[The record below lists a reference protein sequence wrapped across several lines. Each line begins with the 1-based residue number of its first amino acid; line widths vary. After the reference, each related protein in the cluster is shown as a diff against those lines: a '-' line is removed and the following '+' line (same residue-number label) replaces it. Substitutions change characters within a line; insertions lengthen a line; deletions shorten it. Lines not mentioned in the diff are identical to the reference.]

1 MSRILIVCTGNICRS
16 PMAAG
21 FLRRVLVDRFGPAAP
36 EVGSAGTAG
45 WEGSAAMPESTQA
58 AAERGVDIGEHVA
71 RLINQDMVREADLIV
86 CMAAEHREAI
96 VALVPDAE
104 GLTFTLKELVRLL
117 DRLPP
122 APAGGG
128 PDELEGRVVAASS
141 ARRDGA
147 TSPWDED
154 VADPLGQP
162 VASYRAIAWELDE
175 LMIRM
180 VDGLFGPA
188 GQDAARTG

>member
-21 FLRRVLVDRFGPAAP
+21 FLRRALVNRFGEAAP

-58 AAERGVDIGEHVA
+58 AAERGVDIGDHVA
-71 RLINQDMVREADLIV
+71 RLLDKDMVRDADLIV
-86 CMAAEHREAI
+86 CMAAEHRDAI
-96 VALVPDAE
+96 VALVPEAE
-104 GLTFTLKELVRLL
+104 GITFTLKELVRLL
-117 DRLPP
+117 DQLPP

-128 PDELEGRVVAASS
+128 PGELAARVLAASEV
-141 ARRDGA
+141 RREGG

-175 LMIRM
+175 LMTRM

>member
-21 FLRRVLVDRFGPAAP
+21 FLRHTLIDRFGDAAP
-36 EVGSAGTAG
+36 EVRSAGTAG
-45 WEGSAAMPESTQA
+45 WEGSGAMPESTQA
-58 AAERGVDIGEHVA
+58 AAERGVDIEDHVA
-71 RLINQDMVREADLIV
+71 HLLDRDMVREAELIV

-96 VALVPDAE
+96 IDLVPEAR
-104 GLTFTLKELVRLL
+104 GVTYTLKEIVRLL

-122 APAGGG
+122 APAQGG
-128 PDELEGRVVAASS
+128 PDGLDARVAAASE

-162 VASYRAIAWELDE
+162 IASYRAIAWELDE
-175 LMIRM
+175 LMTRL

-188 GQDAARTG
+188 DQDAAGTG

>member
-16 PMAAG
+16 PMASG
-21 FLRRVLVDRFGPAAP
+21 LLRRVLIDRFGEAAP

-58 AAERGVDIGEHVA
+58 AAERGVDIGDHVA
-71 RLINQDMVREADLIV
+71 RLLDRDMVREADLIV
-86 CMAAEHREAI
+86 CMAAEHRQAI
-96 VALVPDAE
+96 IELVPGAK
-104 GLTFTLKELVRLL
+104 GVTFTLKELVRLL

-122 APAGGG
+122 APAAAG
-128 PDELEGRVVAASS
+128 PRGLAARVVAASR
-141 ARRDGA
+141 ARSEGN

-162 VASYRAIAWELDE
+162 IGSYRAIAWELDE
-175 LMIRM
+175 LMTRM

>member
-21 FLRRVLVDRFGPAAP
+21 FLRRSLIDRLADTAP
-36 EVGSAGTAG
+36 EVVSAGTAG
-45 WEGSAAMPESTQA
+45 WEGSAAMAESIQA
-58 AAERGVDIGEHVA
+58 AAERGVDIADHVA
-71 RLINQDMVREADLIV
+71 RLLDGDMVRGADLIV
-86 CMAAEHREAI
+86 CMAAEHRAAI

-104 GLTFTLKELVRLL
+104 AMTFTLKELVRLL

-122 APAGGG
+122 SPAGAGSG
-128 PDELEGRVVAASS
+128 ELAPRIVAASQ
-141 ARRDGA
+141 ARRES
-147 TSPWDED
+147 TSNPWDED

-162 VASYRAIAWELDE
+162 IASYRAIAWELDE
-175 LMIRM
+175 LMTRL
-180 VDGLFGPA
+180 VDGLFGPV